1 MWRQDVTGEAHA
13 DVGPATAGVLGL
25 PDAVTAGLFDLDG
38 VLTNTAAVHDKAVH
52 DKAWGEAD
60 ALRKHGADIVVS
72 DLVEQL
78 AAACGKAAW

>member
-1 MWRQDVTGEAHA
+1 
-13 DVGPATAGVLGL
+13 
-25 PDAVTAGLFDLDG
+25 
-38 VLTNTAAVHDKAVH
+38 VHDKAVH

-72 DLVEQL
+72 DLVELL